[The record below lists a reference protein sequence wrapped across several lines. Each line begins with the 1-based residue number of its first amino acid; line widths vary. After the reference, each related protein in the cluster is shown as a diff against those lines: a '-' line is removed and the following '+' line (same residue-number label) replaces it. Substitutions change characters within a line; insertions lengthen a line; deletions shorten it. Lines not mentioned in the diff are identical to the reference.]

1 MTTPFPSEAH
11 LCDAVSD
18 WFRSDGWT
26 VYTEVECTSGRID
39 IVAVR
44 GRLVWA
50 VETKL
55 QSGLEVI
62 DQAHSR
68 RDTACHGTL
77 IAVPRK
83 ASMGSTVRVCE
94 ALGLGLITGQPA
106 SYSNGKPEVTL
117 QVWPAFMR
125 RTAKDL
131 ARFLSRLSPEQT
143 TQTGG
148 RSGSYWT
155 PFKAMQRDVVAVLQR
170 VGRLTLDEVAA
181 LPALTQYKPG
191 KTISAMRRYLIDTL
205 DRRLL
210 PDCYLLV
217 DGKSRYVV
225 YAKGYHNK
233 PLVTP

>member
-1 MTTPFPSEAH
+1 MSAYPSEAR
-11 LCDAVSD
+11 LCSD
-18 WFRSDGWT
+18 VADWLRAEGFT
-26 VYTEVECTSGRID
+26 VYAEVPCRSGRID
-39 IVAVR
+39 LVAVR
-44 GRLVWA
+44 GRFVWA

-62 DQAHSR
+62 DQAMMR
-68 RDTACHGTL
+68 REDVCHGAL
-77 IAVPRK
+77 IAVPWK
-83 ASMGSTVRVCE
+83 ASLSATIRVCE
-94 ALGLGLITGQPA
+94 AVGLGLITAQP
-106 SYSNGKPEVTL
+106 SGGKSEVNIK
-117 QVWPAFMR
+117 VWPEFTR
-125 RTAKDL
+125 RKPQDL
-131 ARFLSRLSPEQT
+131 TRFLSLLSPEQM
-143 TQTGG
+143 TQGGG

-155 PFKAMQRDVVAVLQR
+155 PFKTMQRDVVSAVQR
-170 VGRLTLDEVAA
+170 AGRLNLDEVAA